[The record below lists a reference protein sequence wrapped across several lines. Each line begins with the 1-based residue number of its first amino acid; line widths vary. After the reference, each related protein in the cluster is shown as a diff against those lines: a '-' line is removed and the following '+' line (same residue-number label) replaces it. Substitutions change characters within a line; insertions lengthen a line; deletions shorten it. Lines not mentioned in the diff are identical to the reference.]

1 METFNE
7 ELAKLLLKPMDVQE
21 LQNPEKV
28 STIWVKNLKKL
39 VNKMNNTASSMTGM
53 KPKDAIRLDTVPLD
67 TKYSEETELPEDGLH
82 RYLYQPGEQ
91 HGDQKRRAT
100 DLIWSKNT
108 YPLDQIVQ
116 DPGNR
121 VLYYLQDEPDR
132 AFVREE
138 LMYVSEDIQVPPD
151 WASEWK

>member
-138 LMYVSEDIQVPPD
+138 LMHVSEDIQVPPD

>member
-21 LQNPEKV
+21 LQDPEKV
-28 STIWVKNLKKL
+28 STIWVKNLKKI
-39 VNKMNNTASSMTGM
+39 VNKMNNTALLIPGM
-53 KPKDAIRLDTVPLD
+53 KPKDAIKLDTVPLD
-67 TKYSEETELPEDGLH
+67 TKYSEETVLPEDGLY

-138 LMYVSEDIQVPPD
+138 LMHVSEDIQVPPD

>member
-1 METFNE
+1 
-7 ELAKLLLKPMDVQE
+7 
-21 LQNPEKV
+21 
-28 STIWVKNLKKL
+28 
-39 VNKMNNTASSMTGM
+39 MNNTASSMTGM

-138 LMYVSEDIQVPPD
+138 LMHVSEDIQVPPD

>member
-21 LQNPEKV
+21 LQNPGKV

-138 LMYVSEDIQVPPD
+138 LMHVSEDIQVPPD

>member
-108 YPLDQIVQ
+108 Y
-116 DPGNR
+116 
-121 VLYYLQDEPDR
+121 
-132 AFVREE
+132 
-138 LMYVSEDIQVPPD
+138 
-151 WASEWK
+151 